1 MHGCTESVLGK
12 QAGEEG
18 TLKRTNSWKGR
29 DSNTFPTGTGIIS
42 EGTFIITAIYIY
54 CSFPDFTVKFLK
66 FYLHSDADKCYRS

>member
-42 EGTFIITAIYIY
+42 E
-54 CSFPDFTVKFLK
+54 
-66 FYLHSDADKCYRS
+66 RSS